1 MHDIAFLISSNVD
14 PEREGA
20 REDFF
25 EFQAEFAAIDPA
37 CRAAGLRLTPV
48 VWDEIADVSRFD
60 AVVVGTT
67 WDYWDRAERY
77 LERLERFAAQ
87 RPVMNPPHVIRWNL
101 SKTYLRDLEAAGAL
115 GVPTI
120 WADRAGESVI
130 EDAFE
135 AFGCEEIVVKPVVG
149 AGAWRQARIRRGEA
163 LPEADDLPP
172 AEAMIQPF
180 LPAVAEEGEYS
191 FLFFGGVFS
200 HALVK
205 RPKAGD
211 YRVQSL
217 YGGREAVHEPS
228 PGELDLA
235 RAVLEAAGR
244 ATGEDAF
251 LYARVDMAR
260 GLDGRLA
267 LMELELIE
275 PYYYPKQGPETGARF
290 AAALEAGLA

>member
-1 MHDIAFLISSNVD
+1 MRDIAFLISSNVD

-48 VWDEIADVSRFD
+48 IWDETWDVTRFD

-67 WDYWDRAERY
+67 WDYWDRAEPY
-77 LERLERFAAQ
+77 LARLQDLADQ
-87 RPVMNPPHVIRWNL
+87 RPVMNPPGVIAWNL
-101 SKTYLRDLEAAGAL
+101 SKTYLRDLEAAGAP

-120 WADRAGESVI
+120 WAQRADAAAI
-130 EDAFE
+130 EDAFGALE
-135 AFGCEEIVVKPVVG
+135 CEEIVVKPVVG
-149 AGAWRQARIRRGEA
+149 AGAWRQARIKRGAVLPDADA
-163 LPEADDLPP
+163 LPPG
-172 AEAMIQPF
+172 EAMIQPF

-191 FLFFGGVFS
+191 FLFFGGAFS

-217 YGGREAVHEPS
+217 YGGREAVHAPS
-228 PGELDLA
+228 DAELSLA
-235 RAVLEAAGR
+235 RSVLEAAGE
-244 ATGEDAF
+244 ATGEADF

-260 GLDGRLA
+260 GLDRRLA

-275 PYYYPKQGPETGARF
+275 PYYYPRQGPRTGEHF
-290 AAALEAGLA
+290 ASALQRRVS